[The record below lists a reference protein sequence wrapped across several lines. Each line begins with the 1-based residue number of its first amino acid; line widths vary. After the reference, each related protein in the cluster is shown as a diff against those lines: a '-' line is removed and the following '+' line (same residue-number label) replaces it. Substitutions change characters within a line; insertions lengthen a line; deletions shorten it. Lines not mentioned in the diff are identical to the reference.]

1 MAAIIQLRPQGGTKR
16 RYGSFAGRT
25 PFIPPPVTQVT
36 STDVSGHGRP
46 DRREGRGLT
55 PRELA
60 ELNVAEAL
68 RNTPE
73 PKQSPDTRKP
83 VIPGKQTEI
92 APDPVVV
99 RIDDYRTPP
108 LDNVDA
114 AIEKAENTLSA
125 IAATLA
131 AIQEAP
137 VMRQIAAFDAA
148 LDDELAITLLMMD

>member
-46 DRREGRGLT
+46 DRRQRPGLT

-73 PKQSPDTRKP
+73 PRKTPDTVVPEIPAKP
-83 VIPGKQTEI
+83 TETVPERVVIN
-92 APDPVVV
+92 
-99 RIDDYRTPP
+99 IDDYRSPSTEN
-108 LDNVDA
+108 LDA
-114 AIEKAENTLSA
+114 AIQKAENTLSA
-125 IAATLA
+125 ITLA

-137 VMRQIAAFDAA
+137 VMQQIAAFV

>member
-16 RYGSFAGRT
+16 RYGSFAGRV
-25 PFIPPPVTQVT
+25 PFVPPPVTQVT

-46 DRREGRGLT
+46 DRRLS

-83 VIPGKQTEI
+83 AIPPAEI
-92 APDPVVV
+92 VKTPDPVVV
-99 RIDDYRTPP
+99 RIDDYRNPP

-114 AIEKAENTLSA
+114 AIAKAENTLSA
-125 IAATLA
+125 IALA

-137 VMRQIAAFDAA
+137 AMQSIAAFV

>member
-1 MAAIIQLRPQGGTKR
+1 MARIIQLRPQGGTKR

-46 DRREGRGLT
+46 DRRQRRGLT

-73 PKQSPDTRKP
+73 PRKTPDTVVPEIPAKP
-83 VIPGKQTEI
+83 TETVPERVVIN
-92 APDPVVV
+92 
-99 RIDDYRTPP
+99 IDDYRSPSME
-108 LDNVDA
+108 NVDA
-114 AIEKAENTLSA
+114 AIQKAENA
-125 IAATLA
+125 MAALLEASLA
-131 AIQEAP
+131 EPPIIH
-137 VMRQIAAFDAA
+137 VVSDAA